1 MAVSALIKI
10 TLRLIKCTQNWY
22 TDVKNRLINPWMLSN
37 WFESFWLIDVQVCI
51 RNLCQKSG
59 LVGEEVAVRIRR
71 IPIETS
77 LILLI
82 LDLKPLRT

>member
-1 MAVSALIKI
+1 MVVSALIKI
-10 TLRLIKCTQNWY
+10 TLRLIKCTQNRY
-22 TDVKNRLINPWMLSN
+22 TDVKNRLG
-37 WFESFWLIDVQVCI
+37 SFWLTDVQVCI